1 MPDPNPLTAI
11 QSDRRVTSK
20 ILEQSPECRKM
31 SGEGPADR
39 SGARMQLL
47 QDRVCVISGAGQ
59 GLGRA
64 VALEM
69 ADEGASVVLLER
81 NPDTLAQV
89 SAEIAAKGGSALP
102 YALDVTDYDA
112 YRRVVADV
120 IAKRGKIDVLVNNA
134 AINPP
139 ARTILEDTLEDWR
152 RTLQINLE
160 AVYMG
165 SKLVAPHMVKRKEGR
180 IISIASI
187 QGFASSGTVGAYNAA
202 KGGIIA
208 FTKSMAV
215 ELGPYEV
222 LVNAVAPG
230 YMSTPMSIING
241 VNETETPE
249 FIDLYVKKGR
259 IPLRRTGYPEDVSG
273 AVIFLASPY
282 CRYMTGQ
289 LLVVDGGLMS
299 TF

>member
-1 MPDPNPLTAI
+1 VHLLTDQVCI
-11 QSDRRVTSK
+11 VT
-20 ILEQSPECRKM
+20 
-31 SGEGPADR
+31 
-39 SGARMQLL
+39 
-47 QDRVCVISGAGQ
+47 GAGQ

-64 VALEM
+64 IALEM
-69 ADEGASVVLLER
+69 ADEGAKVALLER
-81 NPDTLAQV
+81 NPATVKQV
-89 SAEIAAKGGSALP
+89 AAEIAAKGGVAAP
-102 YALDVTDYDA
+102 YELDITDYDA
-112 YRRVVADV
+112 YGAVIADV
-120 IAKRGKIDVLVNNA
+120 LRKFGKIDTLVNNA

-139 ARTILEDTLEDWR
+139 TRTILDDTLDDWR
-152 RTLQINLE
+152 RTIAINLE

-165 SKLVAPHMVKRKEGR
+165 SKLVAPHMVRRSAGR

-187 QGFASSGTVGAYNAA
+187 QGFASSGETGAYNAA

-215 ELGPYEV
+215 ELGRHNI

-230 YMSTPMSIING
+230 FMLTPMSIVNG
-241 VNETETPE
+241 VNETETPD
-249 FIDLYVKKGR
+249 FIEWYVDKGKV
-259 IPLRRTGYPEDVSG
+259 PLRRTGYPEDVAG
-273 AVIFLASPY
+273 TVMFLASSY

>member
-1 MPDPNPLTAI
+1 MALLTD
-11 QSDRRVTSK
+11 Q
-20 ILEQSPECRKM
+20 
-31 SGEGPADR
+31 
-39 SGARMQLL
+39 
-47 QDRVCVISGAGQ
+47 VCIVSGAGQ

-69 ADEGASVVLLER
+69 VAEGAKVVLLER
-81 NPDTLAQV
+81 NPDTVGKVA
-89 SAEIAAKGGSALP
+89 SEIGSRGGSAEA
-102 YALDVTDYDA
+102 YQIDVTDYEAYGDA
-112 YRRVVADV
+112 IADV
-120 IAKRGKIDVLVNNA
+120 LQKFGKIDVLINNA

-139 ARTILEDTLEDWR
+139 SRTILEDKLEDWR
-152 RTLQINLE
+152 RTIQINLE

-165 SKLVAPHMVKRKEGR
+165 SKLVAPHMVHGGGGR
-180 IISIASI
+180 IINIASI
-187 QGFASSGTVGAYNAA
+187 QGFAASGTVGCYNAA
-202 KGGIIA
+202 KGGVIA
-208 FTKSMAV
+208 LTKSMAV
-215 ELGPYEV
+215 ELGPHNI

-230 YMSTPMSIING
+230 FMSTAMSIIDG

-249 FIDLYVKKGR
+249 FIEWYVTKGK

-273 AVIFLASPY
+273 TVIFLASQY